1 VSRVRV
7 ALICP
12 APLGSRLGNRV
23 TALRWAAMLRQAGHR
38 AMLADP
44 GAAPACDVLLALHA
58 RKSAASVARSRKA
71 APDRPIVVALTGT
84 DLYVDIHRDA
94 AAKRSLELADLLI
107 VLHGRAAEELPA
119 RLRGKVRVVPQSA
132 PPVRAVPRASSR
144 TFEVAVVGHLRDE
157 KDPLRTALAARLLPA
172 ESRVRVVHAGAPLSV
187 AWKKAALREA
197 RENPRYRYLGEL
209 PLARARGLI
218 ARSRLLS
225 LTSRLEG
232 GANVVSEAVAAGTPI
247 LASRIP
253 AMEAILG
260 EDHPGLF
267 EFGATEELAGLVL
280 RAERDPA
287 FLRDLARRSRAL
299 RRALSPGREKSLL
312 VAVVRE
318 ALRFRTSSAD
328 NLPRG
333 KLGSRA

>member
-1 VSRVRV
+1 VRV

-12 APLGSRLGNRV
+12 APAGSRLGNRV
-23 TALRWAAMLRQAGHR
+23 TALRWAAMLRAAGHR
-38 AMLADP
+38 VVLADP
-44 GAAPACDVLLALHA
+44 GSAPPCDVLLALHA
-58 RKSAASVARSRKA
+58 RKSAASVARSRQV
-71 APDRPIVVALTGT
+71 APGRPIVVALTGT

-94 AAKRSLELADLLI
+94 QAKRSLELADLLI

-132 PPVRAVPRASSR
+132 PPVRALKPSRRA
-144 TFEVAVVGHLRDE
+144 FEVAVVGHLRDE

-172 ESRVRVVHAGAPLSV
+172 ESRVRVVHAGAPLS
-187 AWKKAALREA
+187 AGWKKAVLREA

-209 PLARARGLI
+209 PLAKARSLI
-218 ARSRLLS
+218 ARSRVLS

-260 EDHPGLF
+260 DDHPGLF
-267 EFGATEELAGLVL
+267 EFGATQELASLL
-280 RAERDPA
+280 ARAERDPA

-299 RRALSPGREKSLL
+299 RRALSPAREKSLL

-318 ALRFRTSSAD
+318 AL
-328 NLPRG
+328 
-333 KLGSRA
+333 GSRTW